1 MSSIVCGG
9 RGSKGVSFG
18 KQLLH
23 EVAGK
28 VAGAVAVFALASA
41 SAGCMSSATNH
52 DAHAQNA
59 SGQTGMASADSNN
72 ADSEARADWRTG
84 GAGQAAADRSTRQ
97 AERSDGPGNG
107 PDPLPWTPTERAPNS
122 SIGNAGTTNQR
133 ILRLTP
139 PSNNQR

>member
-1 MSSIVCGG
+1 MSSIV
-9 RGSKGVSFG
+9 RSGVQQFG
-18 KQLLH
+18 KVLLF
-23 EVAGK
+23 
-28 VAGAVAVFALASA
+28 GAAAALAIGT
-41 SAGCMSSATNH
+41 AGCMNASTAH

-59 SGQTGMASADSNN
+59 SGQSGVASADSNG

-97 AERSDGPGNG
+97 AERSDNPVAG
-107 PDPLPWTPTERAPNS
+107 PDPLPWSPSTRSAPSN
-122 SIGNAGTTNQR
+122 GNAGTTNSR